1 MLYGAT
7 SCKLV
12 ERGGKMERFAVEKD
26 AVLR

>member
-12 ERGGKMERFAVEKD
+12 ERGEEMERFAVEKD

>member
-1 MLYGAT
+1 MLCGST

-12 ERGGKMERFAVEKD
+12 ERGEKMERFAVEKD